1 MYINDYVVFTKSDN
15 INAHN
20 TIVILM
26 YNMYKL
32 LLNLPQWNL

>member
-1 MYINDYVVFTKSDN
+1 MIMLHSLKSAK
-15 INAHN
+15 ITTHK

-32 LLNLPQWNL
+32 LLNLPQWNF

>member
-1 MYINDYVVFTKSDN
+1 MIMLYSVKSAK
-15 INAHN
+15 ITTHK

-32 LLNLPQWNL
+32 LPQWNF

>member
-1 MYINDYVVFTKSDN
+1 MIMLYSLKSTK
-15 INAHN
+15 ITTHK